1 MNLTN
6 MTIIELDNLEEKL
19 QQELDERLRNLR
31 YDSDL
36 NTLYDELEEVI
47 SEKRRRGPENNG

>member
-1 MNLTN
+1 MSLTN

-47 SEKRRRGPENNG
+47 SEKRRRGPENDG

>member
-6 MTIIELDNLEEKL
+6 MTIIELDSLEEKL

-47 SEKRRRGPENNG
+47 AEKRRRGPENNG

>member
-6 MTIIELDNLEEKL
+6 MTIIELDSLEEKL

-47 SEKRRRGPENNG
+47 SEKRRRGPENDG

>member
-1 MNLTN
+1 MSLTN
-6 MTIIELDNLEEKL
+6 MTIIELDSLEEKL

-36 NTLYDELEEVI
+36 NILYDELEEVI
-47 SEKRRRGPENNG
+47 AEKRRRGPENNG

>member
-47 SEKRRRGPENNG
+47 AEKRRRGPENNG

>member
-1 MNLTN
+1 MSLTN

-36 NTLYDELEEVI
+36 NILYDELEEVI
-47 SEKRRRGPENNG
+47 AEKRRRGPENNG

>member
-47 SEKRRRGPENNG
+47 SEKRRRGPENDG

>member
-1 MNLTN
+1 MSLTN

-47 SEKRRRGPENNG
+47 AEKRRRGPENNG